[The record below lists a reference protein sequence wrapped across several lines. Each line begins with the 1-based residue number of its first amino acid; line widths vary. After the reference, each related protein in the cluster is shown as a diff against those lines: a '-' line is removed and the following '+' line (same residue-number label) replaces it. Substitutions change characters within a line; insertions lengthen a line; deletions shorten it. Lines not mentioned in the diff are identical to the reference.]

1 MAGSAN
7 IAAKDDVLHVD
18 ITGSRRNPNVV
29 RPSFVCLGCQAP
41 TQKLFYVAERWACRG
56 CHDLVYLT
64 QRLGS
69 VNKRIHNRD
78 VMLAMLQEVPQ
89 QDQRR
94 RWFHNQQRHL
104 DRINRELAREG
115 FTSLPQ
121 ELLFRTYVDWPA
133 TGVAAEIDE
142 EARQGAPRVDDVV
155 ADSSDAG
162 LAFFRPLPPTCE
174 SVTPGELI
182 GSLILDRPLS
192 PWLTRHKADCA
203 RQLVRGL
210 RKEAGTK
217 ASITVREFA
226 NLLAERLVTRPLVIT
241 SAWSDVT
248 CIIGEAGRPEYVV
261 TATYTGDPTLWRVGP
276 GTKPYRRVLQAVLDE
291 YIIMLRVR
299 PSLEGRS
306 DPHADLESARDE
318 VSCRLARVEEALTLF
333 NGSRHDLALSW
344 VRHNLRRLQ
353 RA

>member
-7 IAAKDDVLHVD
+7 IAAKDDVLNVD

-29 RPSFVCLGCQAP
+29 RPSFACPGCQAP
-41 TQKLFYVAERWACRG
+41 TQKLFYVAEKWACRG
-56 CHDLVYLT
+56 CHDLVYLK

-69 VNKRIHNRD
+69 VNKRIHKRD
-78 VMLAMLQEVPQ
+78 VLLAVLQEVPQ
-89 QDQRR
+89 QEQRR

-121 ELLFRTYVDWPA
+121 ELLFRTYSDWPTEDVA
-133 TGVAAEIDE
+133 SGTGEA
-142 EARQGAPRVDDVV
+142 ARQGVLRVDDGT
-155 ADSSDAG
+155 ASSSDRG
-162 LAFFRPLPPTCE
+162 LAFFRPLPPACE
-174 SVTPGELI
+174 PATPGQLV

-203 RQLVRGL
+203 RQLVRDL
-210 RKEAGTK
+210 RKEAGTT

-241 SAWSDVT
+241 CAWSDVT
-248 CIIGEAGRPEYVV
+248 SIIGEAGRPEFVV

-291 YIIMLRVR
+291 HIIMLRVR

-333 NGSRHDLALSW
+333 NNSRHDLALGW
-344 VRHNLRRLQ
+344 VRHNRRRLQ